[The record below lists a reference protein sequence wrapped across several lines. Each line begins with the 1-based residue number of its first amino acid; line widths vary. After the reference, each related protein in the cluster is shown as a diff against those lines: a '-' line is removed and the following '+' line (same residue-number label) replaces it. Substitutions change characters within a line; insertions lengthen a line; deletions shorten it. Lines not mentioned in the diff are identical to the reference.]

1 MIFFQF
7 FQFQNASHDTF
18 TFYDHLTN
26 QGLYCGL
33 LRV

>member
-1 MIFFQF
+1 MIFFQYF
-7 FQFQNASHDTF
+7 KFQNASHGAF

-33 LRV
+33 LHL